1 MFRDFKAFV
10 LRGNVVDL
18 AVGIVIGAAFGVVVT
33 SFVENLFSPLIA
45 IPGSGVD
52 RLADYQFTIGGG
64 EFRYGQVL
72 VDVLSFLLIA
82 AAVFFLVVRP
92 VNVMMSR
99 HKTEPDVQSRTK
111 ECGECLSSIPEDAG
125 RCAYAPAPNQRA
137 RRSSPRPPSPG
148 APR

>member
-1 MFRDFKAFV
+1 MFRDLQMFRDFKAFV

-33 SFVENLFSPLIA
+33 SFVENLLSPLIA

-52 RLADYQFTIGGG
+52 RFADYHFTIGGG

-92 VNVMMSR
+92 INAMMSR

-111 ECGECLSSIPEDAG
+111 RCGECLSNIPEHAG
-125 RCAYAPAPNQRA
+125 RCAYCT
-137 RRSSPRPPSPG
+137 SPQPG
-148 APR
+148 R